1 MADAIGMENEMTQ
14 EDVLD
19 LRDDKSLSDARWNR
33 LLSSE
38 EVAMIREYRS
48 SGRKGVAVLEY
59 AGHLSEEQLQKLV
72 GLTKEAMGVAKVLVL
87 PDGVKISRI

>member
-1 MADAIGMENEMTQ
+1 MTQ

-38 EVAMIREYRS
+38 EVAMIREYRT

-59 AGHLSEEQLQKLV
+59 AGHLSEEQVQKLV
-72 GLTKEAMGVAKVLVL
+72 GLTKEALGVAKVLVL
-87 PDGVKISRI
+87 PDSVKVSRLS

>member
-1 MADAIGMENEMTQ
+1 MTQ

-38 EVAMIREYRS
+38 EVAMIREYRA

-59 AGHLSEEQLQKLV
+59 AGHISEDQIQHLV
-72 GLTKEAMGVAKVLVL
+72 DLTKKAMGVAKVLVL
-87 PDGVKISRI
+87 PDSVKISRI

>member
-1 MADAIGMENEMTQ
+1 MTQ

-38 EVAMIREYRS
+38 EVAMIREYRD
-48 SGRKGVAVLEY
+48 SGRKGVALLKISL
-59 AGHLSEEQLQKLV
+59 HLSEEQIQKQIE
-72 GLTKEAMGVAKVLVL
+72 LTKEALGVAKVLVVSEGF
-87 PDGVKISRI
+87 DIRRI

>member
-1 MADAIGMENEMTQ
+1 MTQ

>member
-1 MADAIGMENEMTQ
+1 MERE
-14 EDVLD
+14 EVSI
-19 LRDDKSLSDARWNR
+19 LRDDKALTNALWDRILTA
-33 LLSSE
+33 E

-59 AGHLSEEQLQKLV
+59 AGHLSEEQIHKLV
-72 GLTKEAMGVAKVLVL
+72 GFTKEAMGVAKVLVL

>member
-1 MADAIGMENEMTQ
+1 MERE
-14 EDVLD
+14 EVSI
-19 LRDDKSLSDARWNR
+19 LRDDKALTNALWDR

-38 EVAMIREYRS
+38 EVAMIREYRD

-72 GLTKEAMGVAKVLVL
+72 GFTKEAMGVAKVLVL
-87 PDGVKISRI
+87 PDGVTISRI

>member
-1 MADAIGMENEMTQ
+1 MTQ

-19 LRDDKSLSDARWNR
+19 LRDDKSLSVARWNR

-38 EVAMIREYRS
+38 EVAMIREYRA

-59 AGHLSEEQLQKLV
+59 AGHLSEEQIHKLV
-72 GLTKEAMGVAKVLVL
+72 ELTKEAMGVAKVLVL
-87 PDGVKISRI
+87 PDNVKISRI

>member
-1 MADAIGMENEMTQ
+1 MTR

-38 EVAMIREYRS
+38 EVAMIRDYRN
-48 SGRKGVAVLEY
+48 SGRKGVAVLKY
-59 AGHLSEEQLQKLV
+59 AGHLSDEQIRKLV
-72 GLTKEAMGVAKVLVL
+72 ELTKEAMGVAKVLVL
-87 PDGVKISRI
+87 PDGVEISRI